1 MNLPADNYILLSL
14 INTALRDKYSSLEIL
29 CEEEGLDEEEIT
41 ARLGGAGFVYDERG
55 NAFRSSL

>member
-14 INTALRDKYSSLEIL
+14 INTALRDEYSSLDIL
-29 CEEEGLDEEEIT
+29 CEEEGLDAEEIK
-41 ARLGGAGFVYDERG
+41 ARLGEAGFVYDERG